1 MRICNAEAMVNAATT
16 PPMSHSAEDAYV
28 AQHAEAAALLE
39 QLQEALF
46 DLPAP
51 DGEIPINWAHVG
63 TVAELRRQLA
73 EALAF
78 VGGTAES

>member
-1 MRICNAEAMVNAATT
+1 MINAATT
-16 PPMSHSAEDAYV
+16 PPMTQSAEDAYV
-28 AQHAEAAALLE
+28 AYHAEAAALLV

-63 TVAELRRQLA
+63 TVVELKRQLA

-78 VGGTAES
+78 VSGTEN

>member
-1 MRICNAEAMVNAATT
+1 MVDAAT
-16 PPMSHSAEDAYV
+16 PPPISQSAEDAYV
-28 AQHAEAAALLE
+28 AHHAEAAALLE

>member
-1 MRICNAEAMVNAATT
+1 MSQSTENAYLAHHTEA
-16 PPMSHSAEDAYV
+16 V
-28 AQHAEAAALLE
+28 ALVA

-51 DGEIPINWAHVG
+51 DGETLINWAHVG
-63 TVAELRRQLA
+63 TVVELKRQLA

-78 VGGTAES
+78 ASGTAES